1 MHPGRVARL
10 GTCGQLATPSL
21 YREQETLGDA
31 GDYQDTTASTRGR
44 DDRHADDDLTKGP
57 PAAGRRAATD
67 RDGGVR
73 RGRPVTECTGHAE
86 ATREPTET
94 SGVAETRGVEA
105 AVLWTPLRAAHRTW
119 NTGRPVFHKLP
130 HPSLSRFCATEL
142 DGHNPGKWTFLLW
155 RKADISTLVRHW
167 NRRRT
172 QRRHRGARRA
182 HWAAGAEDGAV
193 VDTPG
198 TRRLAGLFPVSV
210 AIPVADFG

>member
-1 MHPGRVARL
+1 MVLKQPPRQHSQHNRYAGPSGSSCYAAVAARVARDGL
-10 GTCGQLATPSL
+10 PERAWRAAGAGR
-21 YREQETLGDA
+21 REQETLGDA

-73 RGRPVTECTGHAE
+73 RGRPVSECTGHAE

-142 DGHNPGKWTFLLW
+142 DGHNPGKRTFLLW
-155 RKADISTLVRHW
+155 RKADISTLVR
-167 NRRRT
+167 
-172 QRRHRGARRA
+172 QIL
-182 HWAAGAEDGAV
+182 V
-193 VDTPG
+193 VT
-198 TRRLAGLFPVSV
+198 
-210 AIPVADFG
+210 FG